1 MKVTV
6 RELKNQL
13 SEYLKRA
20 QCGEDVIVTS
30 HGRAVV
36 RLVPLSESSAP
47 EPNTAELL
55 KRLKNIPGVHVAEGG
70 KPKGASRPP
79 RGKRGEK
86 TLAQIVAEQ
95 RR

>member
-20 QCGEDVIVTS
+20 QRGEDVIVTS
-30 HGRAVV
+30 HGNAVV
-36 RLVPLSESSAP
+36 RLVPVSESSAP
-47 EPNTAELL
+47 EPNAAELL
-55 KRLKNIPGVHVAEGG
+55 KRLKSISGVHIAKGG
-70 KPKGASRPP
+70 KPKGAARPP
-79 RGKRGEK
+79 RIKRGEK

>member
-13 SEYLKRA
+13 SEYLRRA
-20 QCGEDVIVTS
+20 QRGEDVIVTS
-30 HGRAVV
+30 HGNAVV
-36 RLVPLSESSAP
+36 RLVPVSESSDP
-47 EPNTAELL
+47 EPNAAELL
-55 KRLKNIPGVHVAEGG
+55 KRLKNIPGVRVADGG
-70 KPKGASRPP
+70 KPKGAARAP
-79 RGKRGEK
+79 RIKRGEK